1 MTRDS
6 DDALIRRT
14 LKRALGELV
23 GRYRE
28 VLGDA
33 GIDALKADLVEFA
46 AQRPAAATAA
56 TPATAAS
63 SPPPKSIDPHR
74 EDVDSIV
81 AHFPKIIGRSPKML
95 DVFRLLLKIAPT
107 NATVLIHGES
117 GTGKELIARALHD
130 LSPRR
135 TGPYVAE
142 NCAAFPETL
151 LESELFGHNKGAFTG
166 ADRTRKGRFQM
177 AHKGTLFL
185 DEVGD
190 MSVGLQKKLLRALQE
205 GEVRPVGSS
214 TSIKVDVRF
223 LSASNKDLSALIKQ
237 GLFRED
243 LYFRLAP
250 IKVELPPLRD
260 RAGDLFLLFDRLIAE
275 AAQRCGRARAPDIA
289 PETLEALRRYRWPGN
304 VRELQNEI
312 QRVIALTDPG
322 RPIVPS
328 DLSPEIQAAAR

>member
-1 MTRDS
+1 
-6 DDALIRRT
+6 
-14 LKRALGELV
+14 
-23 GRYRE
+23 
-28 VLGDA
+28 
-33 GIDALKADLVEFA
+33 
-46 AQRPAAATAA
+46 
-56 TPATAAS
+56 
-63 SPPPKSIDPHR
+63 
-74 EDVDSIV
+74 
-81 AHFPKIIGRSPKML
+81 
-95 DVFRLLLKIAPT
+95 VFRLLLKIAPT

-223 LSASNKDLSALIKQ
+223 LSASNKDLAALIKLGQ
-237 GLFRED
+237 FRED
-243 LYFRLAP
+243 LYFRLSP

-260 RAGDLFLLFDRLIAE
+260 RGGDLVLLLDRLVAD
-275 AAQRCGRARAPDIA
+275 ASQRCGRARVPELAPA
-289 PETLEALRRYRWPGN
+289 TLRALQRYRWPGN

-312 QRVIALTDPG
+312 QRAIALTDPG
-322 RPIVPS
+322 RPIELS